1 MSINIPTS
9 HKIKI
14 KIPHGEL
21 QTTIDWCQRNCS
33 YDWRYTEDPNADF
46 LSGGWIFCFESE
58 RDYVAFTLWKT

>member
-46 LSGGWIFCFESE
+46 LAGGWIFCFESE
-58 RDYVAFTLWKT
+58 LDYVAFTLWKT